1 MIKLLYRHYDVT
13 SGQILVDGRD
23 IRDYDIYQYRKNLAI
38 VPQDVEI
45 FNTTLKENIA
55 YGKTNA
61 TLDEIKN
68 AAQIANIDFINTL
81 DKGLNTLVGERGT
94 RLSGGQKQRVGIARA
109 ILAKP
114 NILIF
119 EEATSNLDSHS
130 EKLIQASI
138 ARIAKNQTMV
148 IIAHRLS
155 TVIGADK
162 IFVIDQGRIIES
174 GSHQELLENK
184 KGLYT
189 DLLKLQALGELK

>member
-1 MIKLLYRHYDVT
+1 
-13 SGQILVDGRD
+13 
-23 IRDYDIYQYRKNLAI
+23 
-38 VPQDVEI
+38 PQDVEM

-61 TLDEIKN
+61 TLAEIKN
-68 AAQIANIDFINTL
+68 AAQIANIDFIDTL
-81 DKGLNTLVGERGT
+81 DRGLNTLVGERGI

-114 NILIF
+114 SILIF
-119 EEATSNLDSHS
+119 DEATSNLDSHS

-138 ARIAKNQTMV
+138 ERIARKQTMI

-174 GSHQELLENK
+174 GNHQELLKNE